1 MRLTEFNALD
11 PASAAEA
18 IGPALDIPRWV
29 GEIVAARP
37 YGSVSDVVEVA
48 RCAAHPFTDA
58 EIDQALSHHPKIG
71 QRDESESEE
80 AKHSRSEQASLGPS
94 SESTRASLAA
104 GNRDYEDRF
113 GHVFLI
119 RAAGRSHEE
128 ILSELHRRLNNSPTA
143 ERVEVA
149 EQLREI
155 AVLRIEGMLS

>member
-11 PASAAEA
+11 PASATDAVS
-18 IGPALDIPRWV
+18 PALDIPRWV
-29 GEIVAARP
+29 GEVVAARP
-37 YGSVSDVVEVA
+37 FGSVADVLEVA
-48 RCAAHPFTDA
+48 RHAAHPFTDA

-94 SESTRASLAA
+94 APSTRAALAA
-104 GNRDYEDRF
+104 GNRDYESRF

-128 ILSELHRRLNNSPTA
+128 ILSELHRRLDNSPTA
-143 ERVEVA
+143 ERAEVA

-155 AVLRIEGMLS
+155 AVLR